1 VAGVSDEPSTV
12 TLSLDGDVAVIRLDD
27 GKANALGH
35 RALDDLDAALDRAE
49 AEALAVVVVGRE
61 GRFSAGFDLAT
72 MTAGMDSALPLL
84 EKGAAT
90 AIRLLTFPLPV
101 VLACTG
107 HALAMGAIVLMSG
120 DVRIGADGPFKVGM
134 NEVAI
139 GMPVPRFAVELAHE
153 RLSPR
158 HFPSAIGLARI
169 YDPAGAV
176 AAGYL
181 DRVVPAD
188 RVEAEAVEEAATL
201 AATLRSGAFRM
212 TRRIMRD
219 DLAEALRRGIARDLE
234 DFTVEA

>member
-1 VAGVSDEPSTV
+1 
-12 TLSLDGDVAVIRLDD
+12 
-27 GKANALGH
+27 
-35 RALDDLDAALDRAE
+35 
-49 AEALAVVVVGRE
+49 
-61 GRFSAGFDLAT
+61 
-72 MTAGMDSALPLL
+72 
-84 EKGAAT
+84 
-90 AIRLLTFPLPV
+90 
-101 VLACTG
+101 
-107 HALAMGAIVLMSG
+107 
-120 DVRIGADGPFKVGM
+120 
-134 NEVAI
+134 
-139 GMPVPRFAVELAHE
+139 LAHE